1 MFPSELSA
9 GDVEGLRKLY
19 ASEIA
24 KRNGTLSVENKFIR
38 VPRNHS
44 VRARKK
50 L

>member
-24 KRNGTLSVENKFIR
+24 KRNGTPLQLRITV
-38 VPRNHS
+38 
-44 VRARKK
+44 
-50 L
+50 